1 MSMRYK
7 RFIIAILTVLAV
19 ISVSGCKTQE
29 SSDGGQETD
38 DTGQDDIVL
47 VEVSE
52 KGKDIA
58 EAFFPVDTMYSLYE
72 YNAPEDASVLSVKHL
87 LYKDGRLEDED
98 TLINIDLK
106 EEKEFLK
113 GTISVFQTQQD
124 TYNVVCNT
132 GKQSTTV
139 NSVEFERGGDQMVS
153 VHGSVLQ
160 QEGITLGEKYVLY
173 VQYSY
178 PEGEGEEI
186 SLADASSQRELEGE
200 YDMDI
205 VELSFS

>member
-1 MSMRYK
+1 MRYK

-38 DTGQDDIVL
+38 DTGQDDIAL

>member
-38 DTGQDDIVL
+38 DTGQDDIAL

-52 KGKDIA
+52 EGKDIA

-113 GTISVFQTQQD
+113 GTVSVFQTQQD

-153 VHGSVLQ
+153 VHGSVFQ

-178 PEGEGEEI
+178 PEGEGI
-186 SLADASSQRELEGE
+186 SLAEASSQRELEGE

>member
-7 RFIIAILTVLAV
+7 RFIIAILIVTAV

-38 DTGQDDIVL
+38 DTGQDDIAL

-52 KGKDIA
+52 EGKDIA

-113 GTISVFQTQQD
+113 GTVSVFQTQQD

-153 VHGSVLQ
+153 VHGSVFQ

-178 PEGEGEEI
+178 PEGEGI
-186 SLADASSQRELEGE
+186 SLAEASSQRELEGE

>member
-7 RFIIAILTVLAV
+7 RFIIAILIVTAV

-29 SSDGGQETD
+29 NSGGQETD
-38 DTGQDDIVL
+38 DTGQDDIAL

-58 EAFFPVDTMYSLYE
+58 EAFFPVDSMYSLYE

-113 GTISVFQTQQD
+113 GTVSVFQTQQD

>member
-7 RFIIAILTVLAV
+7 RIIIAILTVLAV

-29 SSDGGQETD
+29 NSGGQETD
-38 DTGQDDIVL
+38 DTGQDDIAL
-47 VEVSE
+47 VEMSGE
-52 KGKDIA
+52 CKDIA
-58 EAFFPVDTMYSLYE
+58 EAFFPVDSMYSLYE
-72 YNAPEDASVLSVKHL
+72 YNAPEDASVLIVKHL

-113 GTISVFQTQQD
+113 GTVSVFQTQQD

-153 VHGSVLQ
+153 VHGSVFQ

-173 VQYSY
+173 VRYSY
-178 PEGEGEEI
+178 PEGEGI
-186 SLADASSQRELEGE
+186 SLAEASSQRELEGE
-200 YDMDI
+200 YDMYI

>member
-7 RFIIAILTVLAV
+7 RFIIAILIVTAV

-29 SSDGGQETD
+29 NSGGQETD
-38 DTGQDDIVL
+38 DTGQDDIAL
-47 VEVSE
+47 VEMSGE
-52 KGKDIA
+52 CKDIA
-58 EAFFPVDTMYSLYE
+58 EAFFPVDSMYSLYE

-113 GTISVFQTQQD
+113 GTVSVFQTQQD

-178 PEGEGEEI
+178 PEGEGI
-186 SLADASSQRELEGE
+186 SLAEASSQRELEGE

>member
-1 MSMRYK
+1 MRYK

-38 DTGQDDIVL
+38 DTGQDDIAL

-52 KGKDIA
+52 EGKDIA

-113 GTISVFQTQQD
+113 GTVSVFQTQQD

-153 VHGSVLQ
+153 VHGSVFQ

-178 PEGEGEEI
+178 PEGEGI
-186 SLADASSQRELEGE
+186 SLAEASSQRELEGE

>member
-7 RFIIAILTVLAV
+7 RFIIAILIVTAV

-29 SSDGGQETD
+29 NSGGQETD
-38 DTGQDDIVL
+38 DTGQDDIAL
-47 VEVSE
+47 VEMSGE
-52 KGKDIA
+52 CKDIA
-58 EAFFPVDTMYSLYE
+58 EAFFPVDSMSSLYE

-113 GTISVFQTQQD
+113 GTVSVFQTQQD

-153 VHGSVLQ
+153 VHGSVFQ

-178 PEGEGEEI
+178 PEGEGI
-186 SLADASSQRELEGE
+186 SLAEASSQRELEGE

>member
-7 RFIIAILTVLAV
+7 RFIIAILIVTAV

-29 SSDGGQETD
+29 NSGGQETD
-38 DTGQDDIVL
+38 DTGQDDIAL
-47 VEVSE
+47 VEMSGE
-52 KGKDIA
+52 CKDIA
-58 EAFFPVDTMYSLYE
+58 EAFFPVDSMYSLYE

-113 GTISVFQTQQD
+113 GTVCVFQTQQD

-153 VHGSVLQ
+153 TNGSVFQ

-178 PEGEGEEI
+178 PEGEGI
-186 SLADASSQRELEGE
+186 SLAEASSQRELEGE

>member
-38 DTGQDDIVL
+38 DTGQDDIAL

>member
-38 DTGQDDIVL
+38 DTGQDDIAL

-178 PEGEGEEI
+178 PEGEGI
-186 SLADASSQRELEGE
+186 SLAEASSQRELEGE

>member
-38 DTGQDDIVL
+38 DTGQDDIAL

-72 YNAPEDASVLSVKHL
+72 YSAPEDASVLSVKHL